1 MIEIKSVI
9 DYNGWL
15 EVTWAEGDE
24 QVFCG
29 SYSGHPEHIQMLR
42 DKAVTLGTSL
52 DEYEDLITKVQSEF
66 KMPSVEELNAYEQEQ
81 KVMECTAYLA
91 ATDWVEP
98 YLIRHE
104 LGLEL
109 LAADSEK
116 FVIKQKRDEAKAFL
130 KTVGV

>member
-9 DYNGWL
+9 NENGWL
-15 EVTWAEGDE
+15 EVTWVEGDE

-29 SYSGHPEHIQMLR
+29 SYSGHPEHIKMLR
-42 DKAVTLGTSL
+42 DKAVEFNTPL
-52 DEYEDLITKVQSEF
+52 DAYEDMITKVQSEF

-81 KVMECTAYLA
+81 KVMECTTYLA
-91 ATDWVEP
+91 STDWVEP

-104 LGLEL
+104 LGLEI

-116 FVIKQKRDEAKAFL
+116 FVIKQKRDEAKTFL
-130 KTVGV
+130 KSLGV

>member
-9 DYNGWL
+9 DYDGWL

-24 QVFCG
+24 QIFCG

-42 DKAVTLGTSL
+42 DKTAALGTSL
-52 DEYEDLITKVQSEF
+52 DEYEDLIAKVQSEF
-66 KMPSVEELNAYEQEQ
+66 KMPSAEELNAYEQEQ
-81 KVMECTAYLA
+81 KVMECMTYLSS
-91 ATDWVEP
+91 TDWVEP

-104 LGLEL
+104 LGLEI

-116 FVIKQKRDEAKAFL
+116 FVIKQKRIEAKAFL
-130 KTVGV
+130 KSLGV